1 MAQQRNSGDAV
12 EWGSNR
18 AYLAKVAATVDVVPG
33 GRVDMSARG
42 GWSEHE
48 WPPEHEWRADGYDFP
63 EAGGGERKTLGIAA
77 KYVTYANFDATPEV
91 FKHKSNVLAEH
102 CKDVGTDF
110 GAIVRSANFDV
121 VIGETDKGVA
131 EKLA

>member
-1 MAQQRNSGDAV
+1 MQSNGDQR
-12 EWGSNR
+12 
-18 AYLAKVAATVDVVPG
+18 
-33 GRVDMSARG
+33 RG
-42 GWSEHE
+42 GQ
-48 WPPEHEWRADGYDFP
+48 RC
-63 EAGGGERKTLGIAA
+63 AA

-121 VIGETDKGVA
+121 VIGETDKDVA
-131 EKLA
+131 EKMAWLRNHFADAAYDQSSIDLFAKEVIPGLAN